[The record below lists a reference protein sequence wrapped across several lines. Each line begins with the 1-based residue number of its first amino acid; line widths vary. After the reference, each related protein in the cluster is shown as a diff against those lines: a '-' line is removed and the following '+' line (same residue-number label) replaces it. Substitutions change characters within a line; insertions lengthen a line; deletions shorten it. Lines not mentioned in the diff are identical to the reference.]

1 MRKPR
6 AEPTFEPSE
15 TLPSAIREWARRE
28 PDRPFLLE
36 VGGSSR
42 SYGQLHEAA
51 LRWAGAFRDVGVAPG
66 DNVPAMVRTSITA
79 QEQWLGLAWLRAA
92 QTGGNT
98 GSPGSSPARITAK
111 SR

>member
-1 MRKPR
+1 MWKPR

-15 TLPSAIREWARRE
+15 TLPSAIREWAHRE

-51 LRWAGAFRDVGVAPG
+51 LRWAGAFRGVGVAPG

-79 QEQWLGLAWLRAA
+79 QEQWLGLARLRAG
-92 QTGGNT
+92 QGGADS
-98 GSPGSSPARITAK
+98 GFPRSSLAYLV
-111 SR
+111 